1 MKTFFKKHN
10 ITRFDVEAF
19 LIGSSFILVGLY
31 HFVNQDFFEAIVP
44 TWFPYPTFANLVS
57 GGAEII
63 LGFGLI
69 LKSSRRYCA
78 WGLLLLLVAVFPA
91 NIDMFVN
98 DVDAQTNAFG
108 TIEQAAQTIDSKIMD
123 SHSSN
128 FYSTLLSNNDSIFQ
142 CIQLKF
148 KTISP
153 KIKCKNYYSK
163 NSKSATIRS
172 GKLF

>member
-1 MKTFFKKHN
+1 MKMFFKKHN

-108 TIEQAAQTIDSKIMD
+108 TIERVVDAEGVRLRNFIRLPFQFLFAWLVFRHTKVRLSLQSKI
-123 SHSSN
+123 
-128 FYSTLLSNNDSIFQ
+128 
-142 CIQLKF
+142 
-148 KTISP
+148 
-153 KIKCKNYYSK
+153 
-163 NSKSATIRS
+163 
-172 GKLF
+172 